1 MMSFRRTWLFDL
13 LLSLLLVLLFFTV
26 VSILALGITGRIDTE
41 VSSTI
46 VSGLAALGT
55 VALAG
60 ITLYTVRQNRR
71 ELNQIRKDRYRPLVI
86 DEISNIVYPSMRIL
100 SHNIEYLEENKGDNR
115 WMYHDGLEHHNWGES
130 PTSVISSR
138 DYDPVAVER
147 FRSDCPVLLRKMES
161 YDWLL
166 VYLAG
171 LADSIGEELDPL
183 IKEIFEQSEYTRD
196 LEYEN
201 NRRVILS
208 SILGQIDEYGES
220 SELYEFWEAHG
231 DELNQLAYSE
241 VKPLYTE
248 LIEGEEYLREYSEKI
263 RGELVAR
270 QKELQE
276 EYGISKSE
284 YESDIEIGA
293 VM

>member
-1 MMSFRRTWLFDL
+1 MRPSRSGIFDL
-13 LLSLLLVLLFFTV
+13 LLGVLLILLFFIV
-26 VSILALGITGRIDTE
+26 VAILALGITGRIDVG
-41 VSSTI
+41 VSSTV

-71 ELNQIRKDRYRPLVI
+71 ELDQIRKDRYRPLVI
-86 DEISNIVYPSMRIL
+86 DEISNIVYPSIRIL
-100 SHNIEYLEENKGDNR
+100 AHNIEYLEDNKRENR
-115 WMYHDGLEHHNWGES
+115 WMYHDGLEYHNWGES

-138 DYDPVAVER
+138 NFDPVAAER
-147 FRSDCPVLLRKMES
+147 FRSDCPILLRKMEA

-166 VYLAG
+166 VYLSR
-171 LADSIGEELDPL
+171 LADTIGEELDPFV
-183 IKEIFEQSEYTRD
+183 KEIFEKSEYTSD
-196 LEYEN
+196 LEYGR
-201 NRRVILS
+201 NRLVIMS
-208 SILGQIDEYGES
+208 SILGQVDEYGEN

-241 VKPLYTE
+241 VKPLHTE
-248 LIEGEEYLREYSEKI
+248 LMQGEEYLQEYSEAI
-263 RGELVAR
+263 RSELVAR
-270 QKELQE
+270 QRELQE

-284 YESDIEIGA
+284 YESDIEVSA